1 ELVKWLT
8 NLNSV
13 VMPMRYLWVFL
24 AYMMLNK
31 AYKKF
36 NSEYKFVKNPKIGF
50 IFGAWCFAFTA
61 FACILGMVPKVDYTA
76 DPKAWW
82 FQLFTNIITPIVL
95 ILLGMILPAIARRDK
110 NKEITEPETV
120 VQP

>member
-1 ELVKWLT
+1 
-8 NLNSV
+8 
-13 VMPMRYLWVFL
+13 MYPR
-24 AYMMLNK
+24 
-31 AYKKF
+31 
-36 NSEYKFVKNPKIGF
+36 
-50 IFGAWCFAFTA
+50 
-61 FACILGMVPKVDYTA
+61 MVPKVDYTA

>member
-1 ELVKWLT
+1 
-8 NLNSV
+8 
-13 VMPMRYLWVFL
+13 
-24 AYMMLNK
+24 
-31 AYKKF
+31 
-36 NSEYKFVKNPKIGF
+36 
-50 IFGAWCFAFTA
+50 
-61 FACILGMVPKVDYTA
+61 MVPKVDYTA

-120 VQP
+120 VRPLK

>member
-1 ELVKWLT
+1 MVDELE
-8 NLNSV
+8 SV

-36 NSEYKFVKNPKIGF
+36 NSLNINLLKNQKSVLSLVLGL
-50 IFGAWCFAFTA
+50 FAFTA
-61 FACILGMVPKVDYTA
+61 RFACILGMVPKPDYT

-82 FQLFTNIITPIVL
+82 FQLFTNIITPL
-95 ILLGMILPAIARRDK
+95 S
-110 NKEITEPETV
+110 
-120 VQP
+120 